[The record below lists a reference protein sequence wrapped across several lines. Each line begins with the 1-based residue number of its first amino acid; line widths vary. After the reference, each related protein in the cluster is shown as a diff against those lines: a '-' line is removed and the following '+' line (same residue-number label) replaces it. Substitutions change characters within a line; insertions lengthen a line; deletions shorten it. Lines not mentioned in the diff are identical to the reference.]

1 MKNWLKKLYFTLPPR
16 PTAPPPHA
24 PERATLLLLATL
36 VGIAVTTHF
45 LLGHP
50 IVAGFGL
57 LVWGLKTAA
66 ILRVGRMPPRWLI
79 VFLTV
84 CSFLMVLVFYGGWNG
99 QKAGISFLVLL
110 ASLKF
115 LESHNL
121 RDYYLVCLILFFLAS
136 SSFLFNSS
144 ILSIVVVLCFT
155 LCVLMVML
163 RLSDPHRASQPSVL
177 KLSTAILLKALP
189 LTIVLFFF
197 FPRIHGSFGFLPSQ
211 DELSGDN
218 QLDNALVAGD
228 FAAAAFN
235 NEPAFRVE
243 FEGETPANSMLY
255 WRVKTMV
262 DERNFTWQVRPPRQD
277 SIQAATARP
286 ARAQPEDLT
295 VKYQIVHEPSDDS
308 FIPYLDFALNPDLG
322 VQLDDHSVYVQ
333 EPRSGVFAYPGEA
346 SIRPN
351 LTNVTTDPQLDPTF
365 LQTSRQPSARTLAL
379 LSTWQREASTT
390 QQRIAAVLGYFRENR
405 FSYSLTPP
413 SLGNEPLDEFLFET
427 RTGYCE
433 HFASTFTLLM
443 RYLQIPSRV
452 VVGFQGGTMN
462 PIGGY
467 LQVRYSDAHAWSEV
481 WLDGRWQRIDPTT
494 MAAMGEQRIN
504 NGMDAL
510 MSLWEQGLW
519 ENWDGSQSLTD
530 FLRPGGIDR
539 TIQQLQDY
547 WDNVGHQWN
556 KWVINYDFN
565 AQRRLLENLGVEH
578 RNTLYSLVGI
588 LFAACFALVLFY
600 FWQLV
605 PKPIKREPAQ
615 AAYLEFVHKLERFG
629 LRKLAAETPNQFA
642 ERAAQ
647 AVPQLA
653 PQIKKISA
661 LYVQLRYGP
670 QAVDLDDFK
679 SHIKRFKPSPKNNL
693 SRKSTHEKSL

>member
-1 MKNWLKKLYFTLPPR
+1 MKNWLQKISFSLPPR

-36 VGIAVTTHF
+36 VGIAVIVHF

-50 IVAGFGL
+50 FVAAFGL
-57 LVWGLKTAA
+57 MVWGLKTAA

-155 LCVLMVML
+155 VCVLMVML
-163 RLSDPHRASQPSVL
+163 RLSDPHRASQPSVF

-211 DELSGDN
+211 DELTGDN

-243 FEGETPANSMLY
+243 FEGETPANSALY

-262 DERNFTWQVRPPRQD
+262 DERNFTWQVRPPRPD
-277 SIQAATARP
+277 MLQAAAQ
-286 ARAQPEDLT
+286 RADRAPPVDGT
-295 VKYQIVHEPSDDS
+295 VKYQIVHEPSDDT
-308 FIPYLDFALNPDLG
+308 FIPYLDYALNPELG

-333 EPRSGVFAYPGEA
+333 TPASGVFAYRGEA
-346 SIRPN
+346 SLRTN
-351 LTNVTTDPQLDPTF
+351 LSNFPTEPQLDPKFT
-365 LQTSRQPSARTLAL
+365 QTTRPPSARTLAL
-379 LSTWQREASTT
+379 ISTWQRQAPTT
-390 QQRIAAVLGYFRENR
+390 RQRITAVLEYFRDNQ

-413 SLGNEPLDEFLFET
+413 GLGDSPLDEFLFET

-433 HFASTFTLLM
+433 HFASSFTLLM

-452 VVGFQGGTMN
+452 VVGFQGGTLN
-462 PIGGY
+462 PVGGY

-494 MAAMGEQRIN
+494 MAAMGEERIN
-504 NGMDAL
+504 NGMSAL

-519 ENWDGSQSLTD
+519 ETWDGSQSLTD
-530 FLRPGGIDR
+530 FMRPGGIDR

-565 AQRRLLENLGVEH
+565 AQRRLLEKLGVEH
-578 RNTLYSLVGI
+578 RDTLYSLVGI

-605 PKPIKREPAQ
+605 PKPIKREPEQ
-615 AAYLEFVHKLERFG
+615 AAYLEFVQKLERFG
-629 LRKLAAETPNQFA
+629 LHKLAAETPNQFA
-642 ERAAQ
+642 ARAAIT
-647 AVPQLA
+647 A
-653 PQIKKISA
+653 PDYAQQIHQITA
-661 LYVQLRYGP
+661 LYVQLRYGAKP
-670 QAVDLDDFK
+670 VDLDDFK
-679 SHIKRFKPSPKNNL
+679 TLIKRFKPSIK
-693 SRKSTHEKSL
+693 KQTH